1 MAQTLSMREAVEE
14 ALEVLQMLYINGDIK
29 IKDKDNLVEVI
40 HTFNCYL
47 DEGC

>member
-1 MAQTLSMREAVEE
+1 MTLSMREAVEE

-29 IKDKDNLVEVI
+29 IKDKDNLAEVI